1 MGAIRDTLLGYK
13 HQKTEN
19 LLKTLEDKV
28 LKNEASEKN
37 SALIGKEKPFVWDT
51 TMLDK
56 SETDLN

>member
-37 SALIGKEKPFVWDT
+37 SALMISKI
-51 TMLDK
+51 LI
-56 SETDLN
+56 TDFHTAQRHPTV